1 MRLESLPLNEI
12 TVDPASLLVGFAGL
26 IIVLLVTLTI
36 VILRQTNSRELEA
49 RDQSM
54 RAHAFEAEMAEMK
67 GRLQTLAEITVT
79 RQSEVSRA
87 LHERLDGVSHK
98 LGHNLQESTQKTT
111 DSLAQLQERLA
122 IIDTAQRNITEL
134 SSKVVTLQD
143 ILANKQARGA
153 FGQGRM
159 EAIIKDGLP
168 RNSYTFQAQLSNG
181 KRPDCLVHLPNNPA
195 GIVVDAKFPLEG
207 FEAFRTAH
215 SEAEQKAAS
224 KSVRIDVGKHI
235 NAIAEKYFLPG
246 ETQDTAILFVPSE
259 AIYADLHE
267 FFPDLIQKAYRNRII
282 IASPNMLMLA
292 VQTMQAIMKD
302 VQMRESAGLIK
313 REVTN
318 LMNDLHR
325 LRDRTLN
332 LQRHFGQANKDV
344 EQILTSSDKIASRG
358 RRIETLDFDREADK
372 IVEKREKSAKEE
384 AAAAKPQLVAGE

>member
-224 KSVRIDVGKHI
+224 KLVRIDVGKHI

-358 RRIETLDFDREADK
+358 RKIETLDFDSEADK
-372 IVEKREKSAKEE
+372 IIEKREKSAKEE